1 MLASNRNIGQQIL
14 SRFRRSF
21 HQIVISFPI
30 HGEHKNVFFKIDLNI
45 SLLWL
50 VKRGG
55 RNSHD
60 LYNKDFTTFYSRK
73 IHKGK
78 FIRFVYSYD
87 EQWDGFRYIF
97 KFTIFDLEEE
107 CRAFLK
113 AYFNSYSK
121 IISKCKTFARVSKSL
136 CAEIAVYRSRNFV
149 LLERRSLRIDW
160 LTQIPHH
167 FGCRFWGII
176 NVKFWMI
183 NVKFYKNFVTSF
195 FTNFYLSQG
204 VFDRSRTPRDF
215 QKRFHAFC
223 NCNYFVLSYTLW
235 VGIVSYFFV

>member
-1 MLASNRNIGQQIL
+1 MQKHEFV
-14 SRFRRSF
+14 RFAC
-21 HQIVISFPI
+21 QDCD
-30 HGEHKNVFFKIDLNI
+30 GC
-45 SLLWL
+45 LLWL

-136 CAEIAVYRSRNFV
+136 CAEIAVYQSRNFV
-149 LLERRSLRIDW
+149 LLRRRSLRIGW

-167 FGCRFWGII
+167 FGCRFWE
-176 NVKFWMI
+176 
-183 NVKFYKNFVTSF
+183 
-195 FTNFYLSQG
+195 
-204 VFDRSRTPRDF
+204 
-215 QKRFHAFC
+215 
-223 NCNYFVLSYTLW
+223 
-235 VGIVSYFFV
+235 

>member
-160 LTQIPHH
+160 LTQIPYH
-167 FGCRFWGII
+167 FGC
-176 NVKFWMI
+176 KFGWVSKSRSDILFGTWLRGKWLVYKQLFNWLMI
-183 NVKFYKNFVTSF
+183 RLCSKIRLGSSIRLAV
-195 FTNFYLSQG
+195 
-204 VFDRSRTPRDF
+204 
-215 QKRFHAFC
+215 
-223 NCNYFVLSYTLW
+223 
-235 VGIVSYFFV
+235 VSD